1 MGVGGRGLGVGGW
14 VVGGVGEV
22 GGGGLVGWQGGG
34 AVRVV
39 CDGGGGGGVQA
50 YACMSVC
57 IYIEV

>member
-1 MGVGGRGLGVGGW
+1 M
-14 VVGGVGEV
+14 
-22 GGGGLVGWQGGG
+22 GWQGGG

-39 CDGGGGGGVQA
+39 GDGGGGGGVQA